1 LKPDNF
7 SVARRQ
13 RGLTLIS
20 TLIVASFLA
29 FCLYLAFRTVPALN
43 EYFAMQR
50 IVGVIAA
57 DGAAGASPTQ
67 MRRSFERYAYTDD
80 IVSVT
85 GADLEIARASG
96 VTYVDVAWERKVPV
110 AGNVSL
116 LLEFNVSSSSGRQ

>member
-1 LKPDNF
+1 MKPDNIA
-7 SVARRQ
+7 VARSQ

-20 TLIVASFLA
+20 TLIVGCFLA
-29 FCLYLAFRTVPALN
+29 FCLYVGFRTVPALN

-50 IVGVIAA
+50 IVDVIA
-57 DGAAGASPTQ
+57 DEGAAGASPTQ

-96 VTYVDVAWERKVPV
+96 VTYVDVAWDRKVPV